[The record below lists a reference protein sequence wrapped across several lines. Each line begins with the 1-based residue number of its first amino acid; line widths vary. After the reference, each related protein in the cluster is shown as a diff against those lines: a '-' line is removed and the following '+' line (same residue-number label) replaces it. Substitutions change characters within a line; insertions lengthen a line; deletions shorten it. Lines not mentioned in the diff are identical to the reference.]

1 MELCADQI
9 DYKKIYSSR
18 PLQIASSSE
27 KPRAPIATLSIH
39 LCCRLVASAQ
49 FVTMLPASVLRFSN
63 SDQSLKVPIKLPVQR
78 RPVGVGTLKM
88 ARAARQQDFSLSAF
102 TELQ

>member
-1 MELCADQI
+1 MGHRFDPEL
-9 DYKKIYSSR
+9 KK
-18 PLQIASSSE
+18 SSSIGNR
-27 KPRAPIATLSIH
+27 PFG
-39 LCCRLVASAQ
+39 AQ